1 MLADKTILEIKMNRN
16 RFQQTLWALTFI
28 LVLSVQV
35 FSQAPS
41 NQITVKLDVF
51 LTDGGILYLNDLGLT
66 QLDNAPLIFAVTIL
80 NFYPETRDIS
90 MRFGIR
96 RGSQTLL
103 EGESKPFSI
112 GGSNNGNPG
121 RLYLTNQNVLAD
133 GSPYSLQNIDIT
145 DATDDLLTGVLTSG
159 TLPSGVYEFFVEI
172 IDQSTFQMTDHQ
184 SEYVTISA
192 APTVLDLIAP
202 GDPAGNPN
210 LSEIYTTLPFF
221 YWESNAKRFE
231 ITICEQMEFNS
242 SPEDVMNNEPR
253 VQQIVEDVK
262 FFQYPSDAWELVEGK
277 TYFWR
282 VTALVSSSGGETRLQ
297 SEIWGFRIA
306 RVSSGTSGE
315 HQQLLSYLTTLLDS
329 RTMEE
334 LFQPGGRL
342 HNFQFSGTVIQNGEA
357 ISLQQLN
364 DLINEIL
371 QGKFSIKNFTV
382 E

>member
-1 MLADKTILEIKMNRN
+1 MNRN

-159 TLPSGVYEFFVEI
+159 TLPSGLYEFFVEI